1 MAPTTTEGQDGKGG
15 QATPLTCVTAEGRCF
30 RQHRPVHQRQIG
42 DRNARPPT
50 GPGHEAS
57 TAGLRTPTN
66 LSRDFK
72 GLGPRVESLLKPPEE
87 MKVKTI
93 SKIPG
98 WQAKDIASG
107 DDGTLGSW
115 GTVPLGRQGMGIW
128 GQSLVHFSAH
138 R

>member
-1 MAPTTTEGQDGKGG
+1 M
-15 QATPLTCVTAEGRCF
+15 TAEGRRF
-30 RQHRPVHQRQIG
+30 WQHRPVHQRQIG
-42 DRNARPPT
+42 DRNACPPA

-57 TAGLRTPTN
+57 AGLRTPAN
-66 LSRDFK
+66 LPRDFK

-87 MKVKTI
+87 MKVKAI

-98 WQAKDIASG
+98 WQAKDTASG

-115 GTVPLGRQGMGIW
+115 GTEPLGRQGMGIW